1 MICDCFLLRADIVYF
16 CIFVLM
22 NNLYRILLFILL
34 FGCNNAV
41 FVATAQDTPSKIWD
55 SYDTIITMRQYEI
68 CDSTIFEVIDSV
80 IEAESLCNYYTDSIC
95 IVIVVDTFSILDT
108 NISYCY
114 YAFWMDNYKDA
125 FLVEYTGFFQYDG
138 IICFVRTH
146 RNTDLTESIF
156 REREETASF
165 FYHYNAADF
174 YEDDSH
180 SYNIYA
186 YWYNRFIPLLVQPC
200 HWMPKKQ
207 NE

>member
-1 MICDCFLLRADIVYF
+1 
-16 CIFVLM
+16 
-22 NNLYRILLFILL
+22 
-34 FGCNNAV
+34 
-41 FVATAQDTPSKIWD
+41 
-55 SYDTIITMRQYEI
+55 
-68 CDSTIFEVIDSV
+68 
-80 IEAESLCNYYTDSIC
+80 
-95 IVIVVDTFSILDT
+95 
-108 NISYCY
+108 
-114 YAFWMDNYKDA
+114 MDNYKDA

-186 YWYNRFIPLLVQPC
+186 YWYNRFIPLLVLPC
-200 HWMPKKQ
+200 HWMPKRQ